1 MEDAVLHAV
10 SPTTSNPVTVPPA
23 CLIVI
28 SADARHRERMTRKRE
43 ILPGAKRDAARR
55 CMRGLRAQ
63 RADGHDLRQH
73 GQRRHD
79 RDRRSPQSETAGEPL
94 RWRRPDHAAQ
104 ESVIGR

>member
-1 MEDAVLHAV
+1 MPCRDDIESGHCTAGMPD
-10 SPTTSNPVTVPPA
+10 
-23 CLIVI
+23 IVI